1 MINKNYSIQLLL
13 FIIVAVLFPV
23 SIFAQQEIA
32 SDTINNNDDVST
44 LIRQLSEKQKEIDL
58 LNDSIKRIN
67 AQMNDSI
74 QKYKKDTQQLNTN
87 RKLYQDSLSH
97 FISENQRLM
106 TIIQVKNDSLKL
118 FGTLDNMIYKQCL
131 LFPLER
137 RYNPIYI
144 NDCKKCLAAMRTDAT
159 YPKDYKIYYH
169 FLDEYATFNQEI
181 IGFLKEQE
189 ENLSMKNWKI
199 NEIAISQAQD
209 SLKGLHYYQYYR
221 NCKNQPWE
229 SILYLDETLD
239 EFFKRLNSGKL
250 NAASMKDLI
259 QRLEPKK

>member
-1 MINKNYSIQLLL
+1 MINKNYSVQLLL
-13 FIIVAVLFPV
+13 FIIVVALFPV
-23 SIFAQQEIA
+23 RTFAQQEIS
-32 SDTINNNDDVST
+32 SDTIKNDDVST

-67 AQMNDSI
+67 VQMNDSI
-74 QKYKKDTQQLNTN
+74 QKYKKDALQLGAS
-87 RKLYQDSLSH
+87 RKSCQDSLSH
-97 FISENQRLM
+97 LISENQSLM
-106 TIIQVKNDSLKL
+106 NAIQVKNDSLKL
-118 FGTLDNMIYKQCL
+118 FAKLDNMIYKQCL

-137 RYNPIYI
+137 RYNPSYI
-144 NDCKKCLAAMRTDAT
+144 NDSKKCLAAMRTEAT

-169 FLDEYATFNQEI
+169 FLDEYEAFNQEV
-181 IGFLKEQE
+181 IGFLKVQE

-199 NEIAISQAQD
+199 NEIAINQAYD
-209 SLKGLHYYQYYR
+209 ALKDLKYNKYYK

-239 EFFKRLNSGKL
+239 EFFKQLNSRKL
-250 NAASMKDLI
+250 NASSMKDLI